1 MHHPPYNVGNNEFE
15 RIEYVDIEEVKK
27 FHYFLKNK
35 SNIVA
40 LFCGHIHKNFES
52 NIGHIKT
59 FTMPSIATDL
69 SWDKEISKKSKK
81 VQYLLHSFSK
91 KTGIYTKKISWKFN
105 LD

>member
-1 MHHPPYNVGNNEFE
+1 MPWLF
-15 RIEYVDIEEVKK
+15 I
-27 FHYFLKNK
+27 FFLKNK

-40 LFCGHIHKNFES
+40 LFCGHIHKYFES

-81 VQYLLHSFSK
+81 AQYLLHSFSK
-91 KTGIYTKKISWKFN
+91 KAGIYTKKI
-105 LD
+105 LIQ